1 MFPSTSQSRQ
11 LPSNQSFWK
20 IKVRFFFMEER
31 ILLQQTK
38 MKKIILYKNGRKF
51 SSDPSLFIISKIKK
65 AYKNRES
72 GNYDSNIFFW
82 DGTRES
88 FEDNMQMLRE
98 ERHAGRTILTIIE
111 NNRPIN
117 NIPHLLQNFAVLL

>member
-1 MFPSTSQSRQ
+1 
-11 LPSNQSFWK
+11 
-20 IKVRFFFMEER
+20 
-31 ILLQQTK
+31 
-38 MKKIILYKNGRKF
+38 MKEIILYKNGKKF
-51 SSDPSLFIISKIKK
+51 SSGPSLFIISKIKK

-98 ERHAGRTILTIIE
+98 ERHAGRTVLTIIE